1 LSPVCASSPSRS
13 PDRHRGCGQDL
24 RQPREG
30 TYKPFETIEELRQA
44 LLEFRETY
52 NTTWFQGSVPID
64 EAKVTTEARS
74 HFKMFTARATTSKA
88 TISEIASSAIIISF
102 IHGRMAE
109 TSVGLNAVA
118 VANEKWK

>member
-1 LSPVCASSPSRS
+1 MEHPVLLALDE
-13 PDRHRGCGQDL
+13 DREALHIL
-24 RQPREG
+24 
-30 TYKPFETIEELRQA
+30 ETQLVQRYVHDYRVEC
-44 LLEFRETY
+44 
-52 NTTWFQGSVPID
+52 FQNPGPEQSEVGPY
-64 EAKVTTEARS
+64 VQY

-102 IHGRMAE
+102 IHGRIAE